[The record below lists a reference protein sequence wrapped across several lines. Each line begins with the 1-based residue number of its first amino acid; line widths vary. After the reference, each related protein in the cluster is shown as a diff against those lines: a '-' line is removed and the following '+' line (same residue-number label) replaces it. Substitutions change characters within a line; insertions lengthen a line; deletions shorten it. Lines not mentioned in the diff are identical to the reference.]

1 MFCVAK
7 RGKREG
13 QDLACT
19 REDSLCLEMVKVKVT
34 SAVPA
39 LPVPPKSPYSDV
51 PQASSLQP
59 HALFT
64 DGETEAVAIK
74 NVFVISSIIKKL
86 KKNFFR

>member
-1 MFCVAK
+1 
-7 RGKREG
+7 
-13 QDLACT
+13 
-19 REDSLCLEMVKVKVT
+19 MVNVKVT

-39 LPVPPKSPYSDV
+39 LPVPPKFPYSDV

-74 NVFVISSIIKKL
+74 NVFVISSIMKKL
-86 KKNFFR
+86 KKIFLDDFMCLRIALNSLCS